1 MSLLFKQF
9 AIYAGLL
16 ALGGGAGWVGT
27 TYLKPLDPNAAF
39 NEAAVST
46 PPPSSL
52 PADNTPVVY
61 RVAPASTES
70 STSHNFIAAAVEK
83 VGLAV
88 VRIDSSRTVARD
100 SGRSFGDPSDNPL
113 FKRFFGEEMP
123 IPQERVEQGTGSGFI
138 ISTDGHI
145 ITNAHVIEGAERVTV
160 VLKDGRSF
168 EGKVVGIDPVT
179 DVAAVKIEAS
189 DLPIVVL
196 GRSEDLLPGQWAI
209 AIGNPLG
216 LDNTVTAGIISALD
230 RSSSQVG
237 IPDRRVR
244 FIQTDAAINPGNSG
258 GPLLNDR
265 GEVIGINTAIRANA
279 QGLGFAIPIE
289 TGQRVAQQL
298 FASGKAEHPYLGIQ
312 MVDLTPEKRDQ
323 INQDSELNL
332 QVTADRGVLIVDI
345 MPSAPADSAGLRAG
359 DIIIKVNNVN
369 VTSAADVQNQVEA
382 SRVGELVSVEIMRQ
396 DRSQVVQVKP
406 SAFPVDEA
414 G

>member
-27 TYLKPLDPNAAF
+27 TYLKPLDPNAAL
-39 NEAAVST
+39 NEAAAST
-46 PPPSSL
+46 PPPSS

-100 SGRSFGDPSDNPL
+100 SSRGFADPSDNPL

-168 EGKVVGIDPVT
+168 EGKVVGIDPIT

-216 LDNTVTAGIISALD
+216 LDNTVTAGIISALG

-359 DIIIKVNNVN
+359 DIILKVNNVN

-382 SRVGELVSVEIMRQ
+382 SRVGEPVSVEIMRQ

-406 SAFPVDEA
+406 SAFPIDEA